1 MVPKK
6 RPNKKPEVCTWH
18 VTAMGCWLLTG
29 TGVAWCLLWGG
40 GQTTSQPHDSAHL
53 SSSVSSKG
61 SHGWKQS
68 HSDPSR
74 SGSCPERK
82 VGSLLGLGV
91 SLVGILRGKLVLLV
105 PLVYWTWVSCYLLS
119 SGRYHPGQCVWACKE
134 GTATLEVPQPPIHHK
149 ASHGENP
156 SATFELKMVTVSF
169 YVERKDT
176 YSFTLSFS
184 IRWCFWKF

>member
-1 MVPKK
+1 MFLELINYNVTKITIFLHGRREARHLSDNLGKWPASHRLCKSPHCLLPYIHVWNFEK
-6 RPNKKPEVCTWH
+6 DELEDLELEENVFQFYLKQACTWH

-82 VGSLLGLGV
+82 VGSMLGWVLGY
-91 SLVGILRGKLVLLV
+91 SM
-105 PLVYWTWVSCYLLS
+105 
-119 SGRYHPGQCVWACKE
+119 
-134 GTATLEVPQPPIHHK
+134 
-149 ASHGENP
+149 EN
-156 SATFELKMVTVSF
+156 
-169 YVERKDT
+169 
-176 YSFTLSFS
+176 
-184 IRWCFWKF
+184 

>member
-1 MVPKK
+1 MEGGRQDIWVTILASDLLLIGSANLLTVSCFTFMSEILKRISWRSRSLKK
-6 RPNKKPEVCTWH
+6 MSFNFTWSKSVCTWH

-82 VGSLLGLGV
+82 VSSLGW
-91 SLVGILRGKLVLLV
+91 VGCQ
-105 PLVYWTWVSCYLLS
+105 SC
-119 SGRYHPGQCVWACKE
+119 WD
-134 GTATLEVPQPPIHHK
+134 TFM
-149 ASHGENP
+149 EN
-156 SATFELKMVTVSF
+156 
-169 YVERKDT
+169 
-176 YSFTLSFS
+176 
-184 IRWCFWKF
+184 